1 MGQKYIYIYFL
12 ILIRH
17 TIIKTKSGDLLFV
30 WNSAKTLFRF
40 CAYLLL
46 VSRFIHKIIIRQGI
60 VFYSFCFL
68 LNLFLQGA
76 GEPFTPSGQ
85 LGRRKQIFIL
95 QVITNFVRIL
105 FYVIFSRRTQL
116 HFETKVPGMRAF
128 RHCTNMVLLY
138 VLVPVLYR
146 YILYYA
152 VDKVLRPKWSVS

>member
-1 MGQKYIYIYFL
+1 MLEICLKFFLLHLDSDPNEACCKTDPVSALVWMPIRITELCANGTKIYIYIYFL

-30 WNSAKTLFRF
+30 WNSAKTVFRF

-105 FYVIFSRRTQL
+105 F
-116 HFETKVPGMRAF
+116 
-128 RHCTNMVLLY
+128 
-138 VLVPVLYR
+138 
-146 YILYYA
+146 
-152 VDKVLRPKWSVS
+152 